1 MPLIPIFKLGIWN
14 AWILILFLILHP
26 FIMKFVDMLVGT
38 GDINRKMGETLAEK
52 REKRLLPIPTL
63 LLFVLFIYSIFLP
76 LKVGTSWF
84 YIGLVFFVFGM
95 AIFLSAIITAAKT
108 PLGQIFSRGIYRYS
122 RHPLYLSFLIL
133 FVGISVAS
141 ASWLFLLLSIG
152 WMVFPISQLASE
164 EQGCLESFGIEY
176 QEYMNR
182 TPKWL
187 GFPKS
192 KR

>member
-1 MPLIPIFKLGIWN
+1 LPLIPIFKLGIWN